1 MTSARV
7 EDAVLVLLRSLDRPT
22 VEAACRVARLQK
34 HHKRWATDAEVELC
48 ASAHDASPSLVCMI
62 ATGREWPRP
71 EYRRGLEQQLPAARA
86 LFVLLGGREA
96 RY

>member
-1 MTSARV
+1 MSAERAD
-7 EDAVLVLLRSLDRPT
+7 EAVLVLMRSFDFPT
-22 VEAACRVARLQK
+22 VEAAKRVARLQK

-48 ASAHDASPSLVCMI
+48 ASAHGASPALVAMI

-71 EYRRGLEQQLPAARA
+71 EYRRGVSYQLPAARA
-86 LFVLLGGREA
+86 LFVLLGGPWA